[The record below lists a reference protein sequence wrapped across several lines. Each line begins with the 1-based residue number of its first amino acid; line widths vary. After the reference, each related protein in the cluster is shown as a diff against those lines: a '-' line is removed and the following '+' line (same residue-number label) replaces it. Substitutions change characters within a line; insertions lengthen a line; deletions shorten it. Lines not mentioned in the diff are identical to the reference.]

1 MSLYKRKGSPF
12 WWVRFSHN
20 GRRLQKSSRTV
31 ERALAEQYEARLKRE
46 LWEQDRLGVKP
57 RRNWREAVV
66 QYLQETRH
74 KATHAG
80 DIAKLR
86 YLDRA
91 LGELALDEIKRD
103 VIDKIARTKARE
115 ASEPTANRYL
125 ALIRAVLRRAAYEW
139 EWIERPP
146 RVRLFPERK
155 RRVRYLTPD
164 QESALLHALPRHQAD
179 MAQFALATGLR
190 QANVKGLEWSQVDMR
205 RHIAWIHPDQAKGGR
220 GICVPL
226 NRGACQV
233 VQRQL
238 GQHPRFVFTYNGKPV
253 NAVNTKAWKK
263 ALRVAGIEDF
273 RWHDLRHA
281 WATRHVQA
289 GTSTAE
295 LQELGGCQTSE
306 MVRRYAHFSA
316 EHLAKAAA
324 RIEQPDTKMATVGR
338 RKRSRSS

>member
-1 MSLYKRKGSPF
+1 
-12 WWVRFSHN
+12 
-20 GRRLQKSSRTV
+20 
-31 ERALAEQYEARLKRE
+31 

-57 RRNWREAVV
+57 RRSWREAVV

-74 KATHAG
+74 KATHEA

-86 YLDRA
+86 YLDRY
-91 LGELALDEIKRD
+91 LGELALHEIKRD
-103 VIDKIARTKARE
+103 VIDRIAYTKAKE

-155 RRVRYLTPD
+155 RRVRYLTPE
-164 QESALLHALPRHQAD
+164 QEDALLRALPGHQSD

-190 QANVKGLEWSQVDMR
+190 QANVKGLEWSQVDMQ
-205 RHIAWIHPDQAKGGR
+205 RHVAWVHPDQAKGGK

-226 NRGACQV
+226 NKIACQV
-233 VQRQL
+233 VLRQL
-238 GQHPRFVFTYNGKPV
+238 GKHPRFVFTYQGRPV
-253 NAVNTKAWKK
+253 KAINTKAWKK
-263 ALRVAGIEDF
+263 ALRAIGLEDF

-295 LQELGGCQTSE
+295 LQELGGWQSPE

-316 EHLAKAAA
+316 DHLAKAAA
-324 RIEQPDTKMATVGR
+324 RIEPPDTKMATPEEQERAR
-338 RKRSRSS
+338 RR